1 MNKKKY
7 FIYSAGYYGRQLYRK
22 LKNEFYITAFLDQK
36 KTSKK
41 IFNKKIILPKKLEKY
56 DHVYFSGFTKKKYL
70 SVIKKWKLKIKKTT
84 LINTSSVKT
93 TGINLKNREKKIK
106 IIFSKLIKLFNSK
119 DFDYFINSSSL
130 LAIIRK
136 DSFAYYSDIDI
147 EILEKDFLVL
157 KKILKKKKIFSHV
170 VINNDQ
176 IVIQSGKN
184 DNKEYEP
191 AILDIMPFKRL
202 NKKILFSREHLRKKS
217 IKLDLVYKTKTF
229 RYNGIKV
236 KIPHDIKR
244 YLSKIYGKNF
254 NVRPVNWGKY

>member
-1 MNKKKY
+1 MNKNFF

-22 LKNEFYITAFLDQK
+22 LKNKFYITAFLDQK
-36 KTSKK
+36 KTSRK
-41 IFNKKIILPKKLEKY
+41 IFNKKIIQPNKLKKY

-70 SVIKKWKLKIKKTT
+70 NVIKKWKLKIEKTT
-84 LINTSSVKT
+84 LINTSSLKT
-93 TGINLKNREKKIK
+93 TGINLEKREKKIK
-106 IIFSKLIKLFNSK
+106 IVFSKLIKLFNSNE
-119 DFDYFINSSSL
+119 FDYFINSSSL
-130 LAIIRK
+130 LAIMRK

-147 EILEKDFLVL
+147 EILEKDFLVF
-157 KKILKKKKIFSHV
+157 KKILKKNKIFSHLT
-170 VINNDQ
+170 ISNNQ

-184 DNKEYEP
+184 DNEDYEP

-202 NKKILFSREHLRKKS
+202 NNKILFSRDHLRKKS

-229 RYNGIKV
+229 LYNGIKV

-244 YLSKIYGKNF
+244 YLSKIYGKSF